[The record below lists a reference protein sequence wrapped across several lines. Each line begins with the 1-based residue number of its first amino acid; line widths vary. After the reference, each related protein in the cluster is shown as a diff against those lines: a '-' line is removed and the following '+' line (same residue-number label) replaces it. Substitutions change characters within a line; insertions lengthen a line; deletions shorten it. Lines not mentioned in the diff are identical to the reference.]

1 MLFHRKNNGL
11 SAGKPE
17 AKPREKRVK
26 AVKRASVPVYF
37 KASLTDCV
45 TIEIIGFNQV
55 RLLAR
60 LAEEEISVL
69 GLERSGSRVM
79 RLRVRKKQSKK
90 TFAICESMC
99 YTYSVVA
106 RDGVFS
112 YLYANARRAGVAVG
126 ALLLAALTFF
136 LCGFVMRIE
145 INDLSGIGR
154 LELISYLKENDI
166 GVGSRISA
174 LDREEI
180 RRTVNAYDGVA
191 ESGVEIRGNT
201 LVINVVERDSSAAE
215 EEKRAAIASLY
226 DARVTRVICSGGTSR
241 VEVGQIVKKGDLLI
255 EGALY
260 NQEGEKLTDVNASGT
275 VYGTVVK
282 NKKYVV
288 STEAYTYRRTGN
300 KKTVTT
306 LGFMGL
312 KIGKSVSPFAFYESE
327 TTEAALSA
335 LLPIKVKRT
344 VFYETE
350 VVREERKPEELAE
363 FYKQKE
369 MEEFTAAAE
378 NIKTSAH
385 IEALA
390 PGLYGISVYV
400 EAETVI
406 SD

>member
-1 MLFHRKNNGL
+1 MLFRRKNKRPP
-11 SAGKPE
+11 AGKPE

-26 AVKRASVPVYF
+26 SVKRAVPAYF
-37 KASLTDCV
+37 RASLTDCV
-45 TIEIIGFNQV
+45 TIEITGFNQV

-60 LAEEEISVL
+60 LADEGISVL
-69 GLERSGSRVM
+69 GVERGGSRVM
-79 RLRVRKKQSKK
+79 RLRVRKKQSEK

-106 RDGVFS
+106 YDGMLACLF
-112 YLYANARRAGVAVG
+112 ANARRAGVAAG

-136 LCGFVMRIE
+136 FSGFVMRIE
-145 INDLSGIGR
+145 INDMESIGR
-154 LELISYLKENDI
+154 LELISYLKESDV

-180 RRTVNAYDGVA
+180 RSVVNAYDGVA
-191 ESGVEIRGNT
+191 ESSVEIRGNT
-201 LVINVVERDSSAAE
+201 LVINVVERDSSTSGA
-215 EEKRAAIASLY
+215 EKRAAITSLY
-226 DARVTRVICSGGTSR
+226 DARVTRVICAGGTSR

-260 NQEGEKLTDVNASGT
+260 NQEGEKMTDVNASGT

-282 NKKYVV
+282 TSKYVV
-288 STEAYTYRRTGN
+288 STDAYTYRRTGN
-300 KKTVTT
+300 KKTVTA

-312 KIGKSVSPFAFYESE
+312 KIGKNVSPFPFYESE
-327 TTEAALSA
+327 TTEATLSSF
-335 LLPIKVKRT
+335 LPIRVTRT

-350 VVREERKPEELAE
+350 AVRESRTPEELAE
-363 FYKQKE
+363 FYRQKE
-369 MEEFTAAAE
+369 LEEFTAAAE
-378 NIKTSAH
+378 NIEASAH
-385 IEALA
+385 VEAIA